1 MPRITT
7 RFLIE
12 KDRPRWRVLWEGYLT
27 FYEARIDDANTAVLW
42 ERLLAPDADP
52 RGLAALDDDGT
63 MIGIVHYMFHP
74 TCWTVRDKC
83 YLQDLFVDPDY
94 RVGGAGR
101 ALIEAVYEQARQ
113 KNASEVYWMTQHFN
127 SVARVLYDRVGEVTP
142 FVKYR
147 QLL

>member
-1 MPRITT
+1 MTAPFIRPLESSDQD
-7 RFLIE
+7 RWKFL
-12 KDRPRWRVLWEGYLT
+12 WAGYLT
-27 FYEARIDDANTAVLW
+27 FYKAQIDDANTAVLW
-42 ERLLAPDADP
+42 ERLLAPDTDP
-52 RGLAALDDDGT
+52 RGLVALNEDGK
-63 MIGIVHYMFHP
+63 IVGIVHYMFHP

-83 YLQDLFVDPDY
+83 YLQDLFVDPEY

-101 ALIEAVYEQARQ
+101 ALIEAVYEKARE

-127 SVARVLYDRVGEVTP
+127 SVARVLYDRVGELTP